1 MGHSLFLQK
10 FARVAV
16 RKGEAA
22 VGRLYPLKPTLEAMA
37 ARPFELHF
45 ELTNLC
51 NANCVF
57 CPYQFQERPIE
68 TMSDEVFEKALSDYT
83 ADCGGSVFFTPIVGD
98 ALIDKKFLDR
108 VRAARACP
116 EVDRIK
122 VITNAIL
129 VDRFGADEIIN
140 SGLTTLTISISG
152 FDEAMYRRIYRSK
165 QYKRVRRNVLNLLK
179 ANRAAGNSVNI
190 VIGLRP
196 DRPLNEVMADPDF
209 QEVLEYKPYL
219 DFTWSYTT
227 ANGRITRELLPQE
240 MKIRRPPPKTE
251 PCVETYNGQIVL
263 PDGTVMLCSCVAAVD
278 AIEDLGIGNVMEQSL
293 GDIWRSDRVRQIRE
307 SFGRPD
313 LNPTCAGCDMYRNLE
328 LYRTR
333 EGRERA
339 KINRLRSQE
348 VVVKREREVG
358 WSGG

>member
-1 MGHSLFLQK
+1 MTASIFLQK
-10 FARVAV
+10 VARVAV

-22 VGRLYPLKPTLEAMA
+22 VGRLYPLKPTLETMA
-37 ARPFELHF
+37 VRPFELHF

-83 ADCGGSVFFTPIVGD
+83 ADFGGSVFFTPIVGD
-98 ALIDKKFLDR
+98 ALIDKKFLER
-108 VRAARACP
+108 VRAARACR

-140 SGLTTLTISISG
+140 SGLTTLTISIAG
-152 FDEAMYRRIYRSK
+152 FDEAMYRRVYRSK
-165 QYKRVRRNVLNLLK
+165 QYKRVRRNVLDLLK
-179 ANRAAGNSVNI
+179 ANRAAGDPVNI

-196 DRPLNEVMADPDF
+196 DRPLNEVTAHPDF

-227 ANGRITRELLPQE
+227 ANGRITREILPDQ
-240 MKIRRPPPKTE
+240 MRIRQAPRKTE
-251 PCVETYNGQIVL
+251 PCVETYNGPIVL
-263 PDGTVMLCSCVAAVD
+263 PDGTVLICSCVAAIDGV
-278 AIEDLGIGNVMEQSL
+278 EDLGIGNVLEQSL
-293 GDIWRSDRVRQIRE
+293 GDIWRSDRVRGLRD
-307 SFGRPD
+307 SFGTSC

-339 KINRLRSQE
+339 KINRLRSQG
-348 VVVKREREVG
+348 VIVKRGREVG